1 MQVVLQ
7 SDLTLILDYSNK
19 EELSDIQI
27 KRIHIQQL
35 EAKPIKNRE
44 LIA

>member
-35 EAKPIKNRE
+35 EAKPIKIRE